1 MYQNQIH
8 ELLSINMVKV
18 TVSLLMFPAT
28 SFISFFVNTIGSEVT
43 ECFVDA
49 DESFS
54 TSIAG
59 A

>member
-8 ELLSINMVKV
+8 ELLSFNMVKV
-18 TVSLLMFPAT
+18 AVSLLMFPAT
-28 SFISFFVNTIGSEVT
+28 SFIGFVVNTIGSEVT
-43 ECFVDA
+43 ECFVYA

-54 TSIAG
+54 TSVAG